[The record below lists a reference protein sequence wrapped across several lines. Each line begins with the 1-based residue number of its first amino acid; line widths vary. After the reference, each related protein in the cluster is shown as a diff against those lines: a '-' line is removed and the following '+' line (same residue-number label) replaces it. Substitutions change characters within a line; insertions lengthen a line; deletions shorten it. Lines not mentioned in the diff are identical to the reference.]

1 MTIKDLL
8 NEVINGDDDV
18 EITIKRTVPDDE
30 EESTCDDCPCECKDT
45 CPIDIDDIDDTPLEE
60 KEFKNFKE
68 FIDFLTSIDDEDKDD
83 EDDEEAELK
92 EYEDSA
98 KDAYLKSVA
107 KDGRE
112 KADALLKISAA
123 EATIQQAMKEK
134 LPIRDKD
141 VKAYNDALKFLLD
154 RPEFLV
160 ALMYSFIDHANA
172 DAIEELKK

>member
-30 EESTCDDCPCECKDT
+30 DESTCEGKDT

-60 KEFKNFKE
+60 KEFKDFKE
-68 FIDFLTSIDDEDKDD
+68 FIDFLTSIDDDGEKD
-83 EDDEEAELK
+83 EDDEEAELE

-98 KDAYLKSVA
+98 KKAYLESVK
-107 KDGRE
+107 KDGPE

-123 EATIQQAMKEK
+123 EATLEQAIREK

-141 VKAYNDALKFLLD
+141 VKAYNDALKILLD
-154 RPEFLV
+154 PPEFLV
-160 ALMYSFIDHANA
+160 DLKYFLIDKANE
-172 DAIEELKK
+172 DGMDRLKK